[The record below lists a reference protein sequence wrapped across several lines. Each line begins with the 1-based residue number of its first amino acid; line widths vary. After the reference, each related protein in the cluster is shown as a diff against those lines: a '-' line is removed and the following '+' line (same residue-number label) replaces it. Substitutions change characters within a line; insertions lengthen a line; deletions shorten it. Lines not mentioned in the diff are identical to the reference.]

1 MGKVEVTINK
11 SANDLPPSLWG
22 ELWRKDWT
30 VEQLDEA
37 IAEAEKNPP
46 KSWAEAAQAAGLW
59 LAPQYRDEN

>member
-1 MGKVEVTINK
+1 MGKIEVMVSE
-11 SANDLPPSLWG
+11 SANDLPPSLWH
-22 ELWRKDWT
+22 EDWT

-59 LAPQYRDEN
+59 VAPKYRDEN